1 MKKNIELNDIR
12 SYGKVMDMDKY
23 LNSIKNFN
31 PYLEA
36 IKISALYISIGMIW
50 ILFSDSIVN
59 EFISSK
65 ELITKI
71 QLYKGWFYVVL
82 TGLFICYIIYM
93 RMKIIKNV
101 IDTTY
106 RSYDE
111 LNITYEALATTEEK
125 LRTQYEK
132 LQTSVQQKKFME
144 KEIYTLAYF
153 DSLTGLSN
161 KTKLSLD
168 FKKLILDNYNM
179 NQKFVV
185 LYLDI
190 DDFKYVNNTL
200 GHNVGDKLLIKF
212 SKFLKKKVHPN
223 SIIARISSDEFVIVL
238 VNIEQEDQVT
248 PIVNDLLKSIRSMW
262 AIDNHEIYISASI
275 GGAIYPD
282 NGKELDTLLR
292 NADEAMFYSKQ
303 NGKNQYCLYSNV
315 VEENITKYMNM
326 VTDIRYAISKDE
338 FKLYYQPIVDLQ
350 TENIIGVEALIRWY
364 KPSIGFIS
372 PNEFIPIA
380 ERSGLIVDIEKWVLE
395 TSFKQKKEW
404 ELKGYELKMSVNISP
419 KCLKGDT
426 FISDIERHIERYNI
440 NKKEIQLEITETAAM
455 NNIEEV
461 INIINRLR
469 TLDIKIALDD
479 FGTGYSS
486 LTYLRKLPVDVL
498 KMDKAFIDNI
508 KDNNKNNFI
517 VQSVINLAHNLNMQL
532 VAEGIE
538 VKKQVE
544 YLKNSKCDLGQ
555 GYYFSRPLPSEDIDK
570 LLIANGL

>member
-36 IKISALYISIGMIW
+36 IKISSLYISIGMIW

-65 ELITKI
+65 ELITKV

-106 RSYDE
+106 RSYDQ

-132 LQTSVQQKKFME
+132 LQTSVQQKKYME
-144 KEIYTLAYF
+144 KEIFTLAYY

-161 KTKLSLD
+161 KAKLTLD
-168 FKKLILDNYNM
+168 FNNLILDNYHTN
-179 NQKFVV
+179 KKLGV

-212 SKFLKKKVHPN
+212 SNFLKKKVYPN
-223 SIIARISSDEFVIVL
+223 SLIARISSDEFVIIL
-238 VNIEQEDQVT
+238 NDIEQEGQIT
-248 PIVNDLLKSIRSMW
+248 TIVNDLLKSIRRIW
-262 AIDNHEIYISASI
+262 TIDDHEIFISASI
-275 GGAIYPD
+275 GGALYPN

-364 KPSIGFIS
+364 RPSVGFIS
-372 PNEFIPIA
+372 PNDFIPIA

-440 NKKEIQLEITETAAM
+440 NKQEIQLEITETAAM